1 MLRGVSH
8 VRLLFK
14 VLVIAFVLAAVFAA
28 TFALWGD
35 WFETVFSQKKC
46 VEWFQSVRSVA
57 WLIAIGLLIAD
68 LLLPVPATGVMAALG
83 VVYGMWIAAAV
94 GAAGSMLAGLL
105 GYGLARLAGRSGIR
119 WIADEGEIKRF
130 RAFFDRWGGAGVIVS
145 RVLPILPEVMSILA
159 GLAPM
164 RFGRFLGALLLGTIP
179 VAILFAW
186 LGSAWAGAPWYGV
199 GAAVLLSLV
208 LWPVFLWLVR
218 RGSGLAS
225 SDDEA

>member
-1 MLRGVSH
+1 M
-8 VRLLFK
+8 RLTLK
-14 VLVIAFVLAAVFAA
+14 ILAIAVVLAALFAA
-28 TFALWGD
+28 PFALWGD
-35 WFETVFSQKKC
+35 WFKTVFSRDEC
-46 VEWFQSVRSVA
+46 VEWFRSVRHVA

-83 VVYGMWIAAAV
+83 VVYGMWMGAAV
-94 GAAGSMLAGLL
+94 GAAGSVLAALL
-105 GYGLARLAGRSGIR
+105 GYGLARLAGRSGSR
-119 WIADEGEIKRF
+119 WIADEGEVRRF

-179 VAILFAW
+179 VAILFAG
-186 LGSAWAGAPWYGV
+186 LGSASAEAPWYGI
-199 GAAVLLSLV
+199 GAAVLLPLI
-208 LWPVFLWLVR
+208 LWPVFLWLAR
-218 RGSGLAS
+218 RAGGLAS